1 MVLARLATQG
11 VLFSAFWLLKKKVR
25 KNTIADKKR
34 AVSEMANTTQNNIE
48 KKRRLMRRRKMRRI
62 FRGVF
67 AGVIMFLICSAILFL
82 GLGIFNIASRAYN
95 EISSMYE
102 GYNERRESRVGEI
115 DPKFDGYT
123 NILILGIDDG
133 ENGGRDADT
142 VLVLSFSNDT
152 GKSRLI
158 SIPRDTWVSANS
170 SVGRLGSLYTW
181 GGASLIVRHV
191 SGLLGIS
198 IHQYVIIDMSTL
210 AELIDIFGGIDIY
223 VEENMNYEDPE
234 SGLKINLSQGYQH
247 LNGAQ
252 TMGYLRFNSEKL
264 GDVGRVQRQQ
274 KFFKAFYAKV
284 LQLDTIP
291 KLPAI
296 ADIFKNK
303 IETSAEIF
311 DSAHL
316 ANVLRRMS
324 SDPPTTVMLP
334 GNENAQGIWEPNLK
348 EIDARIRELFPV
360 QYIDDLSEE

>member
-1 MVLARLATQG
+1 
-11 VLFSAFWLLKKKVR
+11 
-25 KNTIADKKR
+25 
-34 AVSEMANTTQNNIE
+34 MANTTQDNIE
-48 KKRRLMRRRKMRRI
+48 RKRQLIRRRRRRKI
-62 FRGVF
+62 FRGIF
-67 AGVIMFLICSAILFL
+67 MSVIMFLIGSAVLFI
-82 GLGIFNIASRAYN
+82 GLGIYNIASRAYT
-95 EISSMYE
+95 EISEMYE
-102 GYNERRESRVGEI
+102 GYNERREARVGEI
-115 DPKFDGYT
+115 DPKFEGYT
-123 NILILGIDDG
+123 NILVLGIDDG
-133 ENGGRDADT
+133 ENGGREADT
-142 VLVLSFSNDT
+142 ILLLSFSNDT

-158 SIPRDTWVSANS
+158 SIPRDTWVSADS

-198 IHQYVIIDMSTL
+198 IHQYVVIDMSTL
-210 AELIDIFGGIDIY
+210 AELIDIFGGVDIY
-223 VEENMNYEDPE
+223 VEEDMNYEDPE
-234 SGLKINLSQGYQH
+234 SGLEINLQQGYQH

-274 KFFKAFYAKV
+274 KFIKSFYAKV

-316 ANVLRRMS
+316 ANVLRQMS

-334 GNENAQGIWEPNLK
+334 GSENSLGIWEPNLK
-348 EIDARIRELFPV
+348 EIDAKIQELFPIQDIV
-360 QYIDDLSEE
+360 DDTEE